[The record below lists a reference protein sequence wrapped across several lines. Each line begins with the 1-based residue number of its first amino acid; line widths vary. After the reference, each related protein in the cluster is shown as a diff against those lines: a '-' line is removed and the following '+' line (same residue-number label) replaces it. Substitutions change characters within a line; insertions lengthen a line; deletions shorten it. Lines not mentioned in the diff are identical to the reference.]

1 MKLAMTVIKKTQH
14 HRNELLGKKDAK
26 FFTEVQHSF
35 NEYQHNTQHN
45 FRSHAWAA
53 VVSKQ

>member
-35 NEYQHNTQHN
+35 NE
-45 FRSHAWAA
+45 
-53 VVSKQ
+53 